1 MLRLVDVDPYPETEE
16 VLLAGWKPLPKAR
29 MARQATREA
38 NDFYTNKGYGP
49 FRRKDNMNARKIA
62 TTQRTLQKLMATD
75 PDMRRMY
82 VEQIQQGNEPKE
94 GDRFRL
100 RRGSFDQN
108 DIILEYRPVDMNPWN
123 QGKPERTKGGRRWRE
138 DRREDPKQLLPDEVK
153 NRTISNIK
161 EVERFINEDYDPI
174 GAVEKEAQNRKRGG
188 NKPYVNGPNAS
199 PIDPMS
205 VPELIQPIAPL
216 DQNQYPYEQMG
227 MPGV

>member
-1 MLRLVDVDPYPETEE
+1 
-16 VLLAGWKPLPKAR
+16 

-49 FRRKDNMNARKIA
+49 FRRKDNRNARRIA

-75 PDMRRMY
+75 SDLRRMY

-94 GDRFRL
+94 GDKFRL

-108 DIILEYRPVDMNPWN
+108 DIILEYRPVDMNVYNTGGP
-123 QGKPERTKGGRRWRE
+123 KRSKGGLRFKE
-138 DRREDPKQLLPDEVK
+138 DRREDPKRLMPEEVK

-161 EVERFINEDYDPI
+161 EVERFVNEDYDPI

-188 NKPYVNGPNAS
+188 NKPLVNGPNV
-199 PIDPMS
+199 DPAAA
-205 VPELIQPIAPL
+205 VELIQPIAPL
-216 DQNQYPYEQMG
+216 DGEIRPAG
-227 MPGV
+227 MIPGV